1 MGTAAALGDRM
12 AQMEAMDGQARC
24 LEELRVQG
32 RICNCRPLEFNT
44 RLLEVASSVGAKL
57 LVRKIRARLA
67 LIYRSLG
74 DEEQCKAHL
83 RLATQADLALGLH
96 CGACDEVF
104 GIEHNALEVL
114 SCSHILHA
122 RCARNLYRRR
132 NKDVAT
138 ADGGGGR
145 SCPACNKLVASR
157 SRLCETD
164 DDDEEEYAK
173 QMLNALAIL
182 ADSQQSGGGGGQTN
196 NGAVFTP
203 RMAATLGSR
212 SAAPPPRPPHRA
224 GSVGG
229 LTAATR
235 SLHRSNL
242 SLASLNLRASS
253 LTINS
258 ECHATSS
265 V

>member
-74 DEEQCKAHL
+74 DEEQFKAHS

-104 GIEHNALEVL
+104 GIEHNTLEVL

-132 NKDVAT
+132 DKNIVS
-138 ADGGGGR
+138 ADGSSGGGSR
-145 SCPACNKLVASR
+145 ACPACNKLVASR

-164 DDDEEEYAK
+164 DDEEEEYAK

-182 ADSQQSGGGGGQTN
+182 ADNHQSGGSSTRLASTIGHRPMPKT
-196 NGAVFTP
+196 T
-203 RMAATLGSR
+203 TTT
-212 SAAPPPRPPHRA
+212 RPPHRA

-229 LTAATR
+229 LNATTR
-235 SLHRSNL
+235 SMHRSNL

>member
-24 LEELRVQG
+24 LEALRVQG

-74 DEEQCKAHL
+74 DEEQYKAHS

-104 GIEHNALEVL
+104 GIEHNTLEAL

-122 RCARNLYRRR
+122 RCARELYRRR
-132 NKDVAT
+132 DKSS
-138 ADGGGGR
+138 GGSKR

-157 SRLCETD
+157 TRLCDDED
-164 DDDEEEYAK
+164 DDDEALLM
-173 QMLNALAIL
+173 QLNDGTALAIAL
-182 ADSQQSGGGGGQTN
+182 AAHQQQQHQRGPSTANTLPAIGGA
-196 NGAVFTP
+196 NGTA
-203 RMAATLGSR
+203 SR
-212 SAAPPPRPPHRA
+212 S
-224 GSVGG
+224 V
-229 LTAATR
+229 
-235 SLHRSNL
+235 HRSNL

>member
-24 LEELRVQG
+24 LEALRLQG

-57 LVRKIRARLA
+57 LVRRIRARLA
-67 LIYRSLG
+67 LIYLSLG
-74 DEEQCKAHL
+74 DEDQHGTHA
-83 RLATQADLALGLH
+83 RLASQADLALGLH

-104 GIEHNALEVL
+104 GIEHNTLEVL

-122 RCARNLYRRR
+122 RCARALHR
-132 NKDVAT
+132 NRDKSQPDR
-138 ADGGGGR
+138 GR
-145 SCPACNKLVASR
+145 SCPACKKVVASR
-157 SRLCETD
+157 SRLC
-164 DDDEEEYAK
+164 DDEDDALSIMVDGK
-173 QMLNALAIL
+173 SLAMALA
-182 ADSQQSGGGGGQTN
+182 SQQQLEQQAQQGQPQQQQQRHRQQHNRRATTSSSNGLGGSNHT
-196 NGAVFTP
+196 V
-203 RMAATLGSR
+203 
-212 SAAPPPRPPHRA
+212 
-224 GSVGG
+224 
-229 LTAATR
+229 
-235 SLHRSNL
+235 HRSNL

-253 LTINS
+253 MTINT